1 LQSQTRIF
9 SQLVR
14 DTMRP
19 AQVVL
24 SANTSVA
31 EMLSRM
37 SGVRTTCALV
47 ADGDGRLLG
56 LVTEQDVTRRVA
68 LKCSGQ
74 EPVSS
79 VMTAPVVSVHADDF
93 LYRAIAR
100 MRRFGWR
107 HMPVVDRDERP
118 VGEIMLNDALG
129 VAADQA
135 IHQIDLVAREGGIEG
150 LREVKAAQ
158 VQIAIE
164 LQSDNVPAPEIQALI
179 SDINRGIHRRIID
192 AQLAAMKGSDWGAP
206 PVDFA
211 LLIMG
216 SGGRGENFL
225 TPDQDNGF
233 ILDDYPDERHTEID
247 GFFIELAERLTYDL
261 NAVGFTY
268 CKGFVMA
275 TNPMWR
281 KNRSQWREQLKIWGR
296 RRNPIAVQLGDIF
309 FDFSCGYGRTSF
321 VRELR
326 EHAYDMVRNSPEYI
340 RAIEAELHEYGV
352 ALGWFGRFVTES
364 GRDVKDE
371 HKGKIN
377 LKHSG
382 TLPLVGCIRLLA
394 LRDGV
399 KETSTLRR
407 MSVLHDAGS
416 LSDNEYD
423 YLKGAFNHITFL
435 LLRQQLADF
444 RAGRQVGNHVHPN
457 DLTNREKDILTDSLR
472 AIERLRKRVHADFTG
487 QII

>member
-1 LQSQTRIF
+1 
-9 SQLVR
+9 
-14 DTMRP
+14 MRP
-19 AQVVL
+19 AQVVI
-24 SANTSVA
+24 SADTSVA
-31 EMLSRM
+31 EMLTRM
-37 SGVRTTCALV
+37 SGVRTTCALIT
-47 ADGDGRLLG
+47 DGDGRLLG

-79 VMTAPVVSVHADDF
+79 IMTSPVQSVQAEDF

-100 MRRFGWR
+100 MRRFRWR
-107 HMPVVDRDERP
+107 HMPVIDRDERP

-129 VAADQA
+129 VAAEQA
-135 IHQIDLVAREGGIEG
+135 IHQIDLVAHEGGIEG

-158 VQIAIE
+158 VQIATE

-179 SDINRGIHRRIID
+179 TDINRGIHRRIID
-192 AQLAAMKGSDWGAP
+192 AQLAAMKAEGWGDP
-206 PVDFA
+206 PVDFS

-233 ILDDYPDERHTEID
+233 ILDDYPDERHPEID
-247 GFFIELAERLTYDL
+247 GFFIELAGRRTFDL

-268 CKGFVMA
+268 CRGYVMA

-281 KNRSQWREQLKIWGR
+281 KNQSQWREQLRIWGR
-296 RRNPIAVQLGDIF
+296 RHSSIAVQLGDIF
-309 FDFSCGYGRTSF
+309 FDFACGYGRTSF

-326 EHAYDMVRNSPEYI
+326 EHAYAMVRDSPDYI
-340 RAIEAELHEYGV
+340 RAVEAELFDHGV

-364 GRDVKDE
+364 GHDVKDE

-382 TLPLVGCIRLLA
+382 TLPLVGFIRLLA
-394 LRDGV
+394 LRDGI

-407 MSVLHDAGS
+407 MAGLHEAGA

-423 YLKGAFNHITFL
+423 YLKGAFNHIAFL

-444 RAGRQVGNHVHPN
+444 RADLPVGNHVHPN
-457 DLTNREKDILTDSLR
+457 DLTQREKDILTDSLR
-472 AIERLRKRVHADFTG
+472 AIEHFRKRVHADFTG
-487 QII
+487 QIL